1 MMSIPLDDDPN
12 AATHN
17 QQQLKRVESAIRRQC
32 DCDLLLFLDGI
43 AVLDDPRQVTTS
55 MHELKRRLDEKMKG

>member
-1 MMSIPLDDDPN
+1 MAFPVDDDPN
-12 AATHN
+12 VATHN

-43 AVLDDPRQVTTS
+43 ALLADPQKVTTS
-55 MHELKRRLDEKMKG
+55 MRELKQRLDEKLKG